1 MTSQIFLV
9 MHFKF
14 GWLVCAFYP
23 CVMIYYTVSKSYY
36 LSLYLFMDLLEIP
49 LLSGTTGLV
58 FTTEGFVLYPWLIVE
73 NLLFS
78 TEELWRRAVV
88 NDV

>member
-1 MTSQIFLV
+1 
-9 MHFKF
+9 MHFKV
-14 GWLVCAFYP
+14 GWLVCAFSP

-36 LSLYLFMDLLEIP
+36 LSLHLFMDLLEIP
-49 LLSGTTGLV
+49 LLSGTIGLV